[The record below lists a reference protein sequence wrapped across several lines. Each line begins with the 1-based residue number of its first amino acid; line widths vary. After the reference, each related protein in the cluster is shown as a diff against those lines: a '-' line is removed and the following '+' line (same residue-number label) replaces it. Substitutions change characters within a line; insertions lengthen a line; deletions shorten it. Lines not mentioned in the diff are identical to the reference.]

1 MQMKDVYCHV
11 DSFRGGLP
19 NMCVLYSTLTSL
31 SLLFCLFL
39 YICNF
44 VELEFSVQ
52 NGGRATEALLLAV
65 THQKASEFRL
75 LVFYTLWLD
84 QVRDVCLLRL
94 KYGCFSYKKRMDSLQ
109 EPFIHFNK
117 L

>member
-1 MQMKDVYCHV
+1 MKDVYCHV

-52 NGGRATEALLLAV
+52 NGGGATEALLLAV
-65 THQKASEFRL
+65 TQKASEFRL

-84 QVRDVCLLRL
+84 QVREVCLLRL
-94 KYGCFSYKKRMDSLQ
+94 KYGYFSYKKRMDSLQ
-109 EPFIHFNK
+109 EPFIHLN
-117 L
+117 